1 MGGSRASG
9 LNMGGVTE
17 QGQDDLEEAPPVF
30 TELLELT
37 EYRDGVR
44 EWKEVAR
51 WVKYQETVE
60 EAGNRW
66 SKPHVSTP
74 GLAGLLQ
81 LRRLLKTGIT
91 SLHLAAADY
100 PAICRAVSETL
111 VAEGVADEVTG
122 SRIEELL
129 QVKHRHQFEGIRPA
143 SGGIYGA
150 VRELLNKKI
159 EKKGGSRS
167 VQDYNRQI
175 SEDNVLES
183 AGGQS
188 AKSADQKV
196 NKGFLKKIPDNA
208 EAALVLEGKLPGL
221 LEPLSI
227 FISLEKAAVLPT
239 LPEVDVPTR
248 FLYILISPTESQ
260 KAGGCSD
267 TGRAMGTAFS
277 DRNFVKEIYN
287 AEGKEEL
294 VEALD
299 NYIDSIKTL
308 PRDWNPKAYIEPPGG
323 ESEHE
328 KGLQIPEEEVLDD
341 DRRDREASGL
351 VRTGRIFGGLIDD
364 IKRKKK
370 HYISDFKDGLHPQ
383 CISSF
388 LYLYIANLA
397 PIIAFGALL
406 GKTTHKQI
414 ATMEGLVAGLLSGVL
429 FSLFAGQPLNL
440 LGSTGPVYVF
450 EKILFELCET
460 NDWNYLSL
468 RLWIGIWVTIILI
481 LLVAFDASA
490 LVCYIT
496 RFTEE
501 MFASLVAFIFIQ
513 SAFKNVFKIKH
524 QVEHNVYNK
533 WPCEC
538 NITISDPHSTTVATV
553 ESDVTTNSSDH
564 STEPADPADILR
576 ECIKAGGE
584 MVGDGCGHGDDV
596 FLMSIVLFFG
606 VFIIANG
613 LKQFKT
619 TGFLSQGV
627 RGFLAD
633 FAVIIGI
640 LVMTGVD
647 FAFQLP
653 TPKLAVPTE
662 FAPTSSDRGWLVLD
676 DKLFSNPMWVDG
688 VLAPLFALLA
698 SILLFMDQQITAVI
712 VNNKDYKLKK
722 GCGYHL
728 DLLVLAVVVLISS
741 FFGLPWFVANTIPS
755 ICHMQSLQKESTTSI
770 PGEKPKSLG
779 TREQRVTYL
788 LISILTGL
796 SVLMV
801 PILSILPMPVLYGV
815 FLFMGI
821 SALRGLQFFDRIL
834 LLLMPTKYQPNYI
847 YLKYVRL
854 PRVHLFTFIQ
864 IVCLA
869 VLYFIKS
876 HPATG
881 ITFPLMLVAI
891 CVVRKCSEWIF
902 TTSELRALDDLLP
915 GKEKEKRKLGFKD
928 QSASE
933 SLVDEEESVEL
944 SSELKRR
951 RKGKGVAYEDEL
963 EELMAREPKVVQN
976 GQGKRNW
983 SRAVSMISSR
993 SLPLSAPPAPP
1004 KTTLL
1009 FLRLDSAAV
1018 FLPLHLSP
1026 TTLTQLKT
1034 QIKEKFTSLADARF
1048 GSVMHKTTKGMTYV
1062 LDEAMVDYI
1071 QPRTVFVIS
1080 SEENEDGLIDLTL
1093 AEQDI

>member
-1 MGGSRASG
+1 MVQSRS
-9 LNMGGVTE
+9 
-17 QGQDDLEEAPPVF
+17 F
-30 TELLELT
+30 LT
-37 EYRDGVR
+37 R
-44 EWKEVAR
+44 K
-51 WVKYQETVE
+51 
-60 EAGNRW
+60 
-66 SKPHVSTP
+66 
-74 GLAGLLQ
+74 
-81 LRRLLKTGIT
+81 LRRREEVDQCKTTIG
-91 SLHLAAADY
+91 
-100 PAICRAVSETL
+100 
-111 VAEGVADEVTG
+111 
-122 SRIEELL
+122 
-129 QVKHRHQFEGIRPA
+129 K
-143 SGGIYGA
+143 
-150 VRELLNKKI
+150 
-159 EKKGGSRS
+159 
-167 VQDYNRQI
+167 
-175 SEDNVLES
+175 
-183 AGGQS
+183 S
-188 AKSADQKV
+188 AKTTGKSDDQKV
-196 NKGFLKKIPDNA
+196 NKGFLKKIPDSA

-221 LEPLSI
+221 LQPLSV
-227 FISLEKAAVLPT
+227 FIRLEKAVVLPT

-248 FLYILISPTESQ
+248 FLYILISPTDSQ

-287 AEGKEEL
+287 ADSKEEL
-294 VEALD
+294 VESLD

-364 IKRKKK
+364 IKRKKQ

-414 ATMEGLVAGLLSGVL
+414 ATIEGLVAGLLSGVL

-468 RLWIGIWVTIILI
+468 RLWIGIWVTIILL
-481 LLVAFDASA
+481 LLVGFDASA

-513 SAFKNVFKIKH
+513 SAFKNVFKIRH
-524 QVEHNVYNK
+524 QVEHNDYNK

-538 NITISDPHSTTVATV
+538 NLNISDLTDSHNPTTVANV
-553 ESDVTTNSSDH
+553 ETEERTNTT
-564 STEPADPADILR
+564 TADPADILK

-584 MVGDGCGHGDDV
+584 MVGAGCGHGDDV
-596 FLMSIVLFFG
+596 FLLSIVLFFG

-688 VLAPLFALLA
+688 LLAPLFALLA

-728 DLLVLAVVVLISS
+728 DLLVLSVVILISS

-755 ICHMQSLQKESTTSI
+755 IC
-770 PGEKPKSLG
+770 GEKPKSLG

-834 LLLMPTKYQPNYI
+834 LLFMPTKYQPNYI

-864 IVCLA
+864 IICLG

-928 QSASE
+928 DHSAST
-933 SLVDEEESVEL
+933 SLVDDL
-944 SSELKRR
+944 LP
-951 RKGKGVAYEDEL
+951 GKE
-963 EELMAREPKVVQN
+963 
-976 GQGKRNW
+976 
-983 SRAVSMISSR
+983 
-993 SLPLSAPPAPP
+993 
-1004 KTTLL
+1004 
-1009 FLRLDSAAV
+1009 
-1018 FLPLHLSP
+1018 
-1026 TTLTQLKT
+1026 
-1034 QIKEKFTSLADARF
+1034 
-1048 GSVMHKTTKGMTYV
+1048 
-1062 LDEAMVDYI
+1062 
-1071 QPRTVFVIS
+1071 
-1080 SEENEDGLIDLTL
+1080 
-1093 AEQDI
+1093 

>member
-1 MGGSRASG
+1 MGSRGNGLTMGGADEG
-9 LNMGGVTE
+9 
-17 QGQDDLEEAPPVF
+17 QGDVEAPPVF

-37 EYRDGVR
+37 EYRDGVK

-81 LRRLLKTGIT
+81 LRRLLKTG
-91 SLHLAAADY
+91 LNNLNLAAADY

-111 VAEGVADEVTG
+111 MAEGVADEVTG
-122 SRIEELL
+122 TRVEELL
-129 QVKHRHQFEGIRPA
+129 QVKHRHQFEGIRQV
-143 SGGIYGA
+143 SSGIYGA

-159 EKKGGSRS
+159 EKKGGRAT

-175 SEDNVLES
+175 SEANVLE
-183 AGGQS
+183 G
-188 AKSADQKV
+188 KSSGSEDQKV
-196 NKGFLKKIPDNA
+196 NKGFLKKIPDSA

-221 LEPLSI
+221 LKPLSV
-227 FISLEKAAVLPT
+227 FIRLEKAIVLPT

-248 FLYILISPTESQ
+248 FLYILISPTDSQ
-260 KAGGCSD
+260 RAGGCSD

-277 DRNFVKEIYN
+277 DRNFIKEIYN
-287 AEGKEEL
+287 ADSKEEL
-294 VEALD
+294 VESLD

-414 ATMEGLVAGLLSGVL
+414 ATIEGLVAGLLSGVL

-460 NDWNYLSL
+460 NEWNYLSL
-468 RLWIGIWVTIILI
+468 RLWIGIWVTIILL

-524 QVEHNVYNK
+524 QVEHNDYNK
-533 WPCEC
+533 WPCDC
-538 NITISDPHSTTVATV
+538 TVNISAIMDPQHWNPTNASNATAP
-553 ESDVTTNSSDH
+553 D
-564 STEPADPADILR
+564 LLK
-576 ECIKAGGE
+576 ECIKAGGDME
-584 MVGDGCGHGDDV
+584 GDGCGHGDDV

-647 FAFQLP
+647 FAFGLP
-653 TPKLAVPTE
+653 TPKLAVPSE
-662 FAPTSSDRGWLVLD
+662 FQPTSDDRGWLVLD

-688 VLAPLFALLA
+688 ILAPLFALLA

-801 PILSILPMPVLYGV
+801 PILSVLPMPVLYGV

-928 QSASE
+928 DHSAST

-951 RKGKGVAYEDEL
+951 KRGGVAYEDEL
-963 EELMAREPKVVQN
+963 EELMAREPKVQQN

-983 SRAVSMISSR
+983 SRAVSMISAR
-993 SLPLSAPPAPP
+993 SILSPPASEPP
-1004 KTTLL
+1004 KTTLV

-1018 FLPLHLSP
+1018 FLPVHLTPP
-1026 TTLTQLKT
+1026 TLSQLKT
-1034 QIKEKFTSLADARF
+1034 QLREKFSSLAEARI
-1048 GSVMHKTTKGMTYV
+1048 GSVMQKTTKGMTYV
-1062 LDEAMVDYI
+1062 LDEEMVDYI

-1080 SEENEDGLIDLTL
+1080 SEENDDGLVDLTL